1 MLILTLSIL
10 STRLNIMK
18 MILRNVDKITEF
30 DEGIDRRH
38 LILHILVSG
47 TERVNLTKWCSIPEN
62 KLPVG
67 MVIIAY
73 QMVSNQKIVV

>member
-30 DEGIDRRH
+30 DEGIGRSPASYTSH
-38 LILHILVSG
+38 SG
-47 TERVNLTKWCSIPEN
+47 EWHEKSQFNEMMQYTGK
-62 KLPVG
+62 
-67 MVIIAY
+67 
-73 QMVSNQKIVV
+73 